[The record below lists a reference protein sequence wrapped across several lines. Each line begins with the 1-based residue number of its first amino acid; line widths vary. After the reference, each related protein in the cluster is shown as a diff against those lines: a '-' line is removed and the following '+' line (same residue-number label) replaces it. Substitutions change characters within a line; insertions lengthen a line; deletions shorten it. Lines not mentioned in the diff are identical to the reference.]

1 LARLRYRQ
9 SVLDSV
15 AADVARLQKQLGPG
29 DQRILNDY
37 LENVREVERRI
48 QQIMKR
54 SEQSVE
60 APAAPTGVPESFDEH
75 MTITYD
81 LMHLAFQGDIT
92 RVSTFLT
99 GVEASNRGYGIIGI
113 PESHHVCSHHGNDP
127 VQMDKYTTIVSW
139 QTLQFAKFVKKLQDT
154 PDGDGSLLDHSLLYF
169 GGGMS
174 NGNQHDRNTPPAVLV
189 GGANGRMKGNNHV
202 AANRAPAVNL
212 LLNIAEMA
220 DVRVEKIG
228 SSTGRLDL

>member
-1 LARLRYRQ
+1 MPSLEVGTEDMGSQLGACDGFACLYLSALAWKTDTQPLPVDINPRTTFERMFGETGTTAQRLARLRYRQ

-29 DQRILNDY
+29 DQRILSDY

-81 LMHLAFQGDIT
+81 LMRLAFPG
-92 RVSTFLT
+92 RHFSCVHL
-99 GVEASNRGYGIIGI
+99 
-113 PESHHVCSHHGNDP
+113 HGRP
-127 VQMDKYTTIVSW
+127 
-139 QTLQFAKFVKKLQDT
+139 
-154 PDGDGSLLDHSLLYF
+154 
-169 GGGMS
+169 
-174 NGNQHDRNTPPAVLV
+174 
-189 GGANGRMKGNNHV
+189 
-202 AANRAPAVNL
+202 
-212 LLNIAEMA
+212 
-220 DVRVEKIG
+220 
-228 SSTGRLDL
+228 